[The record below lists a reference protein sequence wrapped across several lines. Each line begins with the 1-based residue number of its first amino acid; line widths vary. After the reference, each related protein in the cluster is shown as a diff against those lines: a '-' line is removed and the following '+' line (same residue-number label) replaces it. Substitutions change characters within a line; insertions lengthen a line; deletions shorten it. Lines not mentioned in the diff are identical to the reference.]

1 MAIGVPLKEIYH
13 STLVDLHLY
22 DDAYKIKEE
31 INDTNNWM
39 MGMYVYEAIS
49 VVVSNAFASKGAQHK
64 KYRDKP
70 ILAEYKDINKPLTEE
85 EKQAQIDLLFSNLEL
100 MKTNFENSHGDKKCQ
115 T

>member
-1 MAIGVPLKEIYH
+1 MVE
-13 STLVDLHLY
+13 LHLY

-31 INDTNNWM
+31 INDMNQWL
-39 MGMYVYEAIS
+39 MGQYVLEAMS
-49 VVVSNAFASKGAQHK
+49 VVMSNAFASKGAAPV

-70 ILAEYKDINKPLTEE
+70 ILAEYKEKTRPLTEE

-100 MKTNFENSHGDKKCQ
+100 MKQNFERTHGDKKCQ